1 MRGFILRTLISALGL
16 WAASAI
22 VPGVDIRGGGTLLIA
37 AILYGVVNALVRPV
51 LVILTFPLTLV
62 TLGLFLLV
70 VNAAMFGLVA
80 AFLGQ
85 GRARRDAS
93 QPRRGGARRTRGGR
107 RLGRLAE
114 VAIRRLES
122 ISRRP
127 SRGPWRRG
135 LCWSDRRKLSS
146 SRRTAPVDAA
156 RSASSA
162 VQPRSH

>member
-80 AFLGQ
+80 AFLEGFSVTSFFPALL
-85 GRARRDAS
+85 GAIVVSIVSWFASGFIGSNGKYEVLVVRR
-93 QPRRGGARRTRGGR
+93 R
-107 RLGRLAE
+107 
-114 VAIRRLES
+114 
-122 ISRRP
+122 
-127 SRGPWRRG
+127 
-135 LCWSDRRKLSS
+135 
-146 SRRTAPVDAA
+146 
-156 RSASSA
+156 
-162 VQPRSH
+162 

>member
-80 AFLGQ
+80 AFLG
-85 GRARRDAS
+85 GFSVTGFFPALLGAIVVSIVSWFASGFIGSNGKYEVLVVRR
-93 QPRRGGARRTRGGR
+93 R
-107 RLGRLAE
+107 
-114 VAIRRLES
+114 
-122 ISRRP
+122 
-127 SRGPWRRG
+127 
-135 LCWSDRRKLSS
+135 
-146 SRRTAPVDAA
+146 
-156 RSASSA
+156 
-162 VQPRSH
+162 